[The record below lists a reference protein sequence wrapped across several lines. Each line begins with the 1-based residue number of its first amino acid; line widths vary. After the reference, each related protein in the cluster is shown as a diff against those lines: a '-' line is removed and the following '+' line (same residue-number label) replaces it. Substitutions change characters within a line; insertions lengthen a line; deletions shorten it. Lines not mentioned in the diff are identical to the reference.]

1 MRSAAMILGMCAVM
15 AGCYTPSQSSWN
27 RDVNSWIRVGMPFA
41 SAIAILGTH
50 GLSCTGGNPTS
61 CGRTRG
67 GLLTCGQKV
76 VVRFQKP
83 EMLVDKVE
91 IPTITCIGGFG

>member
-1 MRSAAMILGMCAVM
+1 MRPATMILGICAVLT
-15 AGCYTPSQSSWN
+15 GCYTPSQSSWTQQ
-27 RDVNSWIRVGMPFA
+27 VHSWIRVGMPFA

-76 VVRFQKP
+76 LVRFQEP
-83 EMLVDKVE
+83 EMLVDSIE
-91 IPTITCIGGFG
+91 IPMITCIGGF

>member
-1 MRSAAMILGMCAVM
+1 
-15 AGCYTPSQSSWN
+15 
-27 RDVNSWIRVGMPFA
+27 MPFA

-67 GLLTCGQKV
+67 GL
-76 VVRFQKP
+76 
-83 EMLVDKVE
+83 EMLVDSIE
-91 IPTITCIGGFG
+91 IPMITCIGGF